1 MRAPEQDP
9 TPDCPQSGASR
20 LWRSLPPDGYRS
32 GSGLFADIGLDAHW
46 PGDIGSLCRHWPL
59 CPLAWGPRPAPG
71 HDRAWFHPRCSPG
84 LDALRRKSTRP
95 LWDTWLEVTR
105 MLPPTAAPST
115 GRRLDTRVT
124 RIRDGPTLAHI
135 GPCAHWPG
143 DPGPLP
149 DMTVPGFTHGAV
161 RASTLFDGSQ
171 HAHFG
176 THG

>member
-9 TPDCPQSGASR
+9 APDCPQSGASR
-20 LWRSLPPDGYRS
+20 LLRSLPPDGYRS
-32 GSGLFADIGLDAHW
+32 GSGLFADMASVPTGLE
-46 PGDIGSLCRHWPL
+46 IS
-59 CPLAWGPRPAPG
+59 GPFA
-71 HDRAWFHPRCSPG
+71 D
-84 LDALRRKSTRP
+84 
-95 LWDTWLEVTR
+95 
-105 MLPPTAAPST
+105 
-115 GRRLDTRVT
+115 
-124 RIRDGPTLAHI
+124 I

>member
-1 MRAPEQDP
+1 MLTAPILGLEGCGGP
-9 TPDCPQSGASR
+9 CHRTATGAVQV
-20 LWRSLPPDGYRS
+20 SL
-32 GSGLFADIGLDAHW
+32 
-46 PGDIGSLCRHWPL
+46 
-59 CPLAWGPRPAPG
+59 
-71 HDRAWFHPRCSPG
+71 
-84 LDALRRKSTRP
+84 
-95 LWDTWLEVTR
+95 
-105 MLPPTAAPST
+105 
-115 GRRLDTRVT
+115 
-124 RIRDGPTLAHI
+124 PTLASMPTGLEISGPFAGI